1 MNYPDPCVKCR
12 AFGGR
17 WMEGFNGGMTNC
29 DCPRGRAFSDLID
42 RPYRESMVSTETATI
57 CMEMMAGINYFP
69 TEEGSRAVVVKKIV
83 GMCENDE
90 QAKWLAIRMVRLY
103 RKWPGVPEL
112 RLVFTSTHTPLD
124 GIAAIGESE
133 IYPDGIPSERKA
145 ETKAPRLL
153 AGKPEPSRISGAPSL
168 ENTVRDLADAKNM
181 NRIGPLNHV
190 RDIPLRRLRPEE
202 RITPEMLRE
211 AVQKHRQE
219 QARTENQETEKELED
234 AEKPGS
240 AEGL

>member
-1 MNYPDPCVKCR
+1 
-12 AFGGR
+12 
-17 WMEGFNGGMTNC
+17 MEGPKGGMMIC
-29 DCPRGRAFSDLID
+29 DCLRGQAQIWIAKKTY
-42 RPYRESMVSTETATI
+42 RPSVLASETVTV
-57 CMEMMAGINYFP
+57 CVEMMGEVPFFP
-69 TEEGSRAVVVKKIV
+69 TEQGRRLLIGAEIAN
-83 GMCENDE
+83 MCETEE
-90 QAKWLAIRMVRLY
+90 QAFWLAMRMVRLY
-103 RKWPGVPEL
+103 RRWPGVPEM
-112 RLVFTSTHTPLD
+112 RLVFTSSHTPLD
-124 GIAAIGESE
+124 GVEAIGESE
-133 IYPDGIPSERKA
+133 VYPDGIPSERKL
-145 ETKAPRLL
+145 ETKAARLSP
-153 AGKPEPSRISGAPSL
+153 GKPEPSRISGAPSL